1 VSVVIDAALTL
12 SWYFEDETT
21 SATEAIL
28 DRVSDAGAVV
38 HDLWRLEVANA
49 FQAAVWRQ
57 RISPAYR
64 DRSLAELALL
74 PITIDADSGT
84 YAWTTTLELAECF
97 DLTIYE
103 ATYLE
108 LARRH
113 SLPLATLNMTL
124 RQAAAALDVP
134 LLGLVGE

>member
-1 VSVVIDAALTL
+1 MVIDAALTL
-12 SWYFEDETT
+12 TWYFEDETT
-21 SATEAIL
+21 PETEAIL
-28 DRVSDAGAVV
+28 DRVSEAGAVV

-57 RISPAYR
+57 RISPADR
-64 DRSLAELALL
+64 DKSLSELALL

-84 YAWTTTLELAECF
+84 YAWTTTLELAVRF

-108 LARRH
+108 LARRR
-113 SLPLATLNMTL
+113 SLPLATLNRTV

-134 LLGLVGE
+134 LLGLAGE